1 MRYVETA
8 ARTSQAALTVSPRC
22 SARVPH
28 PAAPARAT
36 RSHVRFRSI
45 CQLIAWPR
53 SGPGCRPPCRPQ
65 GRAVPSK
72 PMPLPSFGFG
82 HRPSWEYESPEGSG
96 AALEEPQPQPIRKG
110 WRGKVAVVTGGATGL
125 GRHIA
130 IEFGKLGCHVAFCFV
145 NMPGRDVSEQAL
157 LTEAALTAMGVG
169 VLAMKCDVRN
179 RDSVDHFILEAKQ
192 RLGGVHFLVNNA
204 GIASDGALWRL
215 SEDAW
220 NEVLETNVT
229 GAFNCIRAV
238 APIFRSQHYGKIVSV
253 SAHQADRP
261 GFGVA
266 NYAASKAA
274 LLGLTRAAAVEL
286 GPANVN
292 VNAVAPGFIERA
304 QKSSVLG
311 RVADPDDV
319 AHVISFL
326 CSESARHITGQTIVV
341 DGGLSLE

>member
-1 MRYVETA
+1 M
-8 ARTSQAALTVSPRC
+8 
-22 SARVPH
+22 
-28 PAAPARAT
+28 
-36 RSHVRFRSI
+36 
-45 CQLIAWPR
+45 
-53 SGPGCRPPCRPQ
+53 
-65 GRAVPSK
+65 
-72 PMPLPSFGFG
+72 
-82 HRPSWEYESPEGSG
+82 SG
-96 AALEEPQPQPIRKG
+96 AALEEPQPQPARTG
-110 WRGKVAVVTGGATGL
+110 WRGKVAIVTGGATGL

-169 VLAMKCDVRN
+169 VLAKRCDVRD
-179 RDSVDHFILEAKQ
+179 RDAVDHFVLETKQ
-192 RLGGVHFLVNNA
+192 RLGGVHFLINNA

-215 SEDAW
+215 SVEAW
-220 NEVLETNVT
+220 QEVLDTNVT

-238 APIFRSQHYGKIVSV
+238 APVFRGQHYGKIASV
-253 SAHQADRP
+253 SAHQAERP

-292 VNAVAPGFIERA
+292 VNSVAPGFIRTERMAMLPSEVIERA

-311 RVADPDDV
+311 RVAEPDDV

>member
-1 MRYVETA
+1 M
-8 ARTSQAALTVSPRC
+8 P
-22 SARVPH
+22 
-28 PAAPARAT
+28 
-36 RSHVRFRSI
+36 F
-45 CQLIAWPR
+45 
-53 SGPGCRPPCRPQ
+53 
-65 GRAVPSK
+65 PS
-72 PMPLPSFGFG
+72 FG
-82 HRPSWEYESPEGSG
+82 HRPSWEYEAPDASG
-96 AALEEPQPQPIRKG
+96 AALEEPQPHRVRTG
-110 WRGKVAVVTGGATGL
+110 WRGKIAIVTGGATGL

-130 IEFGKLGCHVAFCFV
+130 IEFAKLGCHVAFCYV
-145 NMPGRDVSEQAL
+145 NMPGRDVGEQAV

-169 VLAMKCDVRN
+169 VFAQRCDVRD
-179 RDSVDHFILEAKQ
+179 RIAVELFVTEVQQ

-204 GIASDGALWRL
+204 GIANDGALWRL
-215 SEDAW
+215 SEVAW
-220 NEVLETNVT
+220 SEVLETNVT

-238 APIFRSQHYGKIVSV
+238 APVFRGQHYGKIVNV

-261 GFGVA
+261 GFGVS

-292 VNAVAPGFIERA
+292 VNAVAPGFIRTERMGMLPTEVIERA

-311 RVADPDDV
+311 RVAEPDDV